1 MANLS
6 NYAENKVLDLLF
18 KNTSFT
24 APQAFIAYF
33 NNAITDASIPTEVT
47 GNGYARIRIDN
58 KMGSAS
64 SGSITNTSNITFNAA
79 SGGDHGTIVAIAIF
93 DSLDSSGTNNMLA
106 YGTLTASKNIQD
118 GDQLQIATSNLTIT
132 LD

>member
-6 NYAENKVLDLLF
+6 NYAENKILDHLF
-18 KNTSFT
+18 KNTAYTSPN
-24 APQAFIAYF
+24 AYIGYF
-33 NNAITDASIPTEVT
+33 NNAITDDSTPTEVS
-47 GNGYARIRIDN
+47 GNGYARVQIDTL
-58 KMGSAS
+58 MGSAA
-64 SGSITNTSNITFNAA
+64 SGSITNTSNITFPAA

-93 DSLDSSGTNNMLA
+93 DAATSGNMLA

>member
-6 NYAENKVLDLLF
+6 NYAELKVLDLLF

-24 APQAFIAYF
+24 APQAYIGYF
-33 NNAITDASIPTEVT
+33 TDTITDTSTPTEVT
-47 GNGYARIRIDN
+47 GNNYARVRIDTL
-58 KMGSAS
+58 MASAS
-64 SGSITNTSNITFNAA
+64 NGQIKNSSNITFNAA

-93 DSLDSSGTNNMLA
+93 DSADSSGTNNMLA

-118 GDQLQIATSNLTIT
+118 GDQLQIATNNLTIS

>member
-6 NYAENKVLDLLF
+6 NYAENKILDHLF
-18 KNTSFT
+18 KNTSYT
-24 APQAFIAYF
+24 SPQAYIGYF
-33 NNAITDASIPTEVT
+33 TDTITDDSTPTEVS
-47 GNGYARIRIDN
+47 GNGYARVQIDTL
-58 KMGSAS
+58 MGSAA
-64 SGSITNTSNITFNAA
+64 SGSITNTSNITFPAA

-93 DSLDSSGTNNMLA
+93 DSLDSGGTNNMLA